1 MVVNSARE
9 IGYLMVSSKNCLGLK
24 IWFWARV
31 RIVWVRIC
39 EEALAKVFSEEFEGG
54 VPKELEDDKFEDSG
68 SWGGITE
75 DGLEEGKELV
85 WEMGLLSL
93 SR

>member
-1 MVVNSARE
+1 
-9 IGYLMVSSKNCLGLK
+9 
-24 IWFWARV
+24 
-31 RIVWVRIC
+31 VRIC

-75 DGLEEGKELV
+75 DGLEEGKGVGMRDGVVVLV
-85 WEMGLLSL
+85 RIGGAGERRGEDIHEVLLSV
-93 SR
+93 SEGPWGDK

>member
-1 MVVNSARE
+1 
-9 IGYLMVSSKNCLGLK
+9 
-24 IWFWARV
+24 
-31 RIVWVRIC
+31 VRIC

-75 DGLEEGKELV
+75 DGLEEGKGVGMRDGVVVLV
-85 WEMGLLSL
+85 RIDIHEVLLSV
-93 SR
+93 SEGPWGDK

>member
-1 MVVNSARE
+1 
-9 IGYLMVSSKNCLGLK
+9 
-24 IWFWARV
+24 
-31 RIVWVRIC
+31 VRIC

-75 DGLEEGKELV
+75 DGLEEGKVVVLV
-85 WEMGLLSL
+85 RIGGAGERRGEDIHEVLLSV
-93 SR
+93 SEGPWGDK